1 MAIGKGNQPSP
12 CSSICYKVRFLTE
25 AILDATQISNLEDRY
40 VLEERLGS
48 GQFGVI
54 RYCYDKLTGETLACK
69 SISKDLL
76 VTPEDVRSVKL
87 EIEIMAQLSG
97 HPNVVDLKAVFEEE
111 DYVHLVMELCEGGEL
126 YQLLENHK
134 LLSEAEAV
142 VMFKQLM
149 EVLKFCHDKGVVHRD
164 LKPENILLATNSKPS
179 PIKLADFGLA
189 SYIRP
194 GQALY
199 GIVGSPYYIA
209 PEVLAGGYNEAA
221 DVWSAGVILYILL
234 SGQPPFYGVTKAQIF
249 DEVRAADIWFPSEPW
264 DHVSASAKDLI
275 RRMLCRDPKNRLT
288 AAQVLDH
295 CWFKNE
301 EKLLGDEGQFGSL
314 EDSLPEQSIPM
325 NCDFIVN
332 SSNVVC
338 CDVQRDF
345 SPTFTCETSFSSF
358 LADATGCSPSTGLS
372 FRSSAS
378 SDEECSTPIAS
389 VPSFAFFA
397 PCTPDEQDNSTAA
410 QGDLV
415 EPGKTEAE
423 VALASRASGNRTT
436 GLGEFEQLGNLDLMV
451 TGSLVRWPSFTHLSN
466 ATPLQSLVC

>member
-126 YQLLENHK
+126 YQLLEDHK
-134 LLSEAEAV
+134 LLSEAEAA

-149 EVLKFCHDKGVVHRD
+149 EVLKYCHDKGVMHRD
-164 LKPENILLATNSKPS
+164 LKPENILLTTNSKSS

-209 PEVLAGGYNEAA
+209 PEVLAGGYNEAV

-234 SGQPPFYGVTKAQIF
+234 SGQPPFYGATKAQIF

-275 RRMLCRDPKNRLT
+275 RRMLCRDPKPRLT

-295 CWFKNE
+295 CWFKHE

-332 SSNVVC
+332 SSNVVFS
-338 CDVQRDF
+338 DVQRDL
-345 SPTFTCETSFSSF
+345 SPMFPCNP
-358 LADATGCSPSTGLS
+358 TGCSPSTGLS

-378 SDEECSTPIAS
+378 SDEECSTPIAPVS
-389 VPSFAFFA
+389 SFAFFA
-397 PCTPDEQDNSTAA
+397 PCTSDEQENSTATE
-410 QGDLV
+410 GDPV
-415 EPGKTEAE
+415 EPGKTEGQ
-423 VALASRASGNRTT
+423 VALASRASGNRTICV
-436 GLGEFEQLGNLDLMV
+436 GEFEQLGNLDLMV

-466 ATPLQSLVC
+466 ATPLQSSLVC